1 MLPPPFEWCEVPI
14 GKVTVTDVG
23 GYLGGFWMAK
33 YPITNGQFQ
42 VFVDAQDGYR
52 DVRWWDYSDA
62 AQTWRKEEEYMK
74 PAAVSLQAGDDFPR
88 TDVSWYEAVAFC
100 RWLTEKALILHPSGT
115 SDHWEIRLP
124 SEQEWQR
131 AAQGNDGREYPWGNR
146 FDKARANTFES
157 GIGAATPVT
166 RFTGGA
172 SPFGVMDMCG
182 NVWEWCLTDLNT
194 GSRDT
199 SVNGPRMLRGACCP
213 PAYLPRH

>member
-1 MLPPPFEWCEVPI
+1 MSGLPGAVLDGKVSDYEWTVSGVCGRSGWIPRCEV
-14 GKVTVTDVG
+14 VG
-23 GYLGGFWMAK
+23 LFRCRADMAER
-33 YPITNGQFQ
+33 TGN
-42 VFVDAQDGYR
+42 
-52 DVRWWDYSDA
+52 
-62 AQTWRKEEEYMK
+62 MK